1 MRHRPVSGARLL
13 LFAFA
18 AATLAACSTTSG
30 YRHQLSS
37 LPSGA
42 GGHAK
47 TGRPYT
53 VNGRTYYPLANAYGY
68 DRTGIASWYGPD
80 FNGGRTADGEWYDM
94 HAMSAAHP
102 TLPLPT
108 LVRVTNLGNGRQVVV
123 RVNDRGPFV
132 KNRLIDLS
140 YAAAEE
146 LGFAN
151 KGTARVRVQALAGLK
166 DEPLH
171 TRSRHLAPA
180 VTPTPPLPPPAAPV
194 PPPAPHLA
202 AGKVI
207 PSHPSGALYVQ
218 LGAFASI
225 NNANRLS
232 HALADEYRDIA
243 VYSAGNGTARLYK
256 VRIGPFENVHQIE
269 KTVMS
274 LQSLGI
280 KDAIVVIE

>member
-1 MRHRPVSGARLL
+1 LIGIRLAL
-13 LFAFA
+13 LAFTTMA
-18 AATLAACSTTSG
+18 MAACSTTSG
-30 YRHQLSS
+30 YRHYSSS

-47 TGRPYT
+47 TGTPYT
-53 VNGRTYYPLANAYGY
+53 VNGHTYYPLASAYGY
-68 DRTGIASWYGPD
+68 DATGIASWYGPD

-108 LVRVTNLGNGRQVVV
+108 LVRVTNLRNGRQVVV

-151 KGTARVRVQALAGLK
+151 RGTERVRVQALAGLQ
-166 DEPLH
+166 DEPMVA
-171 TRSRHLAPA
+171 RRQRPAPA
-180 VTPTPPLPPPAAPV
+180 MATATRPSLPSPAPAATLPRL
-194 PPPAPHLA
+194 PQAPA
-202 AGKVI
+202 GNVI
-207 PSHPSGALYVQ
+207 PVHPSGALYVQ

-225 NNANRLS
+225 DNANRLS
-232 HALADEYRDIA
+232 HSLADEYRDIA
-243 VYSAGNGTARLYK
+243 VYSSGSGSARLYK
-256 VRIGPFENVHQIE
+256 VRIGPFQDVHQIE
-269 KTVMS
+269 KTVIS
-274 LQSLGI
+274 LQALGVQ
-280 KDAIVVIE
+280 DTIVVIE